1 MLTNQKPKLLF
12 TLTLKWWKSSK
23 VLLSFFSVV
32 AALVSCCI
40 LLHHTLC
47 ACTLRGLGD
56 MSKRTQYLINT
67 SELSAQWHLQFRGL
81 KNVKIPTV
89 MSESQSYSTIKTSS
103 LPSGDRQLMQRSLIS
118 LKQSLHVCVCF
129 YRVCVCVCLSQNLK
143 YVPDFSNTHLLH
155 LCWLTNYH
163 SAQSSFIFVNQTEGW
178 RRDKSD
184 DQKRSFKGG

>member
-1 MLTNQKPKLLF
+1 
-12 TLTLKWWKSSK
+12 
-23 VLLSFFSVV
+23 
-32 AALVSCCI
+32 
-40 LLHHTLC
+40 
-47 ACTLRGLGD
+47 
-56 MSKRTQYLINT
+56 
-67 SELSAQWHLQFRGL
+67 
-81 KNVKIPTV
+81 

-129 YRVCVCVCLSQNLK
+129 YRVCVCLK